1 MANESASDP
10 GPESATTRGLPG
22 LTQTHAGSDPT
33 VVAQVIARNIV
44 PIAGI
49 GFLGWN
55 AQNVLI
61 VYFVDTMLTLA
72 VLFAGVLRHFAPPIE
87 DDGWAARVNGEVG
100 MIGGA
105 VFLMAVIAV
114 PLGLP
119 LLFMLGGR
127 FDWRA
132 VLDDSSL
139 QAGLV
144 WQCIA
149 AFWSYLELYRALR
162 YATPEQLRLKRRFAL
177 VFLRWIALVFVAFL
191 GVGFVLGRHSA
202 LFFVAIYIGVSIW
215 AEIAPDR
222 FLRAIPGGAEDAEPL
237 PNAVARGPR
246 GRERRRKR

>member
-1 MANESASDP
+1 MSTP
-10 GPESATTRGLPG
+10 TATL
-22 LTQTHAGSDPT
+22 AA
-33 VVAQVIARNIV
+33 AQIIARNIV

-49 GFLGWN
+49 AFLGWN

-61 VYFVDTMLTLA
+61 VYFVDTLLTLG

-105 VFLMAVIAV
+105 VFLMVAIAV
-114 PLGLP
+114 PLGMP

-127 FDWRA
+127 LDWHA
-132 VLDDSSL
+132 LVSDSNL
-139 QAGLV
+139 HAGLV

-162 YATPEQLRLKRRFAL
+162 YATPDQLRLKRRFAL
-177 VFLRWIALVFVAFL
+177 VFLRWIALVIVAFF
-191 GVGFVLGRHSA
+191 GVGFVLGRYSA
-202 LFFVAIYIGVSIW
+202 LFFVAIYAGVSIW

-222 FLRAIPGGAEDAEPL
+222 FLRVMPGGAEDAEPL
-237 PNAVARGPR
+237 AGTVVARR
-246 GRERRRKR
+246 GSQRRDKRRR

>member
-1 MANESASDP
+1 MYHP
-10 GPESATTRGLPG
+10 
-22 LTQTHAGSDPT
+22 GSDP
-33 VVAQVIARNIV
+33 VVAAQIIARNIV
-44 PIAGI
+44 PIAGVA
-49 GFLGWN
+49 FLGWN

-61 VYFVDTMLTLA
+61 VYFVDTLLTLG
-72 VLFAGVLRHFAPPIE
+72 VLFAGALRHFAPPIE
-87 DDGWAARVNGEVG
+87 DDGWAARVNGEAG

-105 VFLMAVIAV
+105 VFLMVAIAV

-132 VLDDSSL
+132 LLNDSNL
-139 QAGLV
+139 HAGLV

-162 YATPEQLRLKRRFAL
+162 YATPDQLRLKSRFAL
-177 VFLRWIALVFVAFL
+177 VFLRWIALVIVAFF

-202 LFFVAIYIGVSIW
+202 LFFVAIYVGVSIW

-222 FLRAIPGGAEDAEPL
+222 FLRAMPGGAADAEPL
-237 PNAVARGPR
+237 AGTVVARGPR
-246 GRERRRKR
+246 RREKRRR